1 VWDHPAQWIWVLIP
15 LAAISL
21 APFKM
26 WLRVKEKQISA
37 QSDLAAEKSAQY
49 AQHME
54 RVEAR
59 LRVLEQIVTD
69 GGAQTAAQI
78 EALREFVI
86 AVLFMVFAFT
96 IIRHKLGVPV
106 RSMREMRGEP
116 PVSDAENE
124 RLRHQVQQLQD
135 RIRVLER
142 IVTDRGAETAAQI
155 EALRERDAL
164 EDGDQIR

>member
-1 VWDHPAQWIWVLIP
+1 MGSPAEWVWVLIP
-15 LAAISL
+15 LAAIGI

-26 WLRVKEKQISA
+26 WLRVKEKQISS

-78 EALREFVI
+78 EALR
-86 AVLFMVFAFT
+86 
-96 IIRHKLGVPV
+96 
-106 RSMREMRGEP
+106 
-116 PVSDAENE
+116 
-124 RLRHQVQQLQD
+124 D
-135 RIRVLER
+135 RER
-142 IVTDRGAETAAQI
+142 IPV
-155 EALRERDAL
+155 
-164 EDGDQIR
+164 EDQSR